1 MKLYLRRGNESQDK
15 NAWDSFRLRQWSHR
29 EAEGSVSC
37 IVYIDTDEKTYVYV
51 HVHAYAYVY
60 VFVFVYVCM
69 YACMYVC
76 MHACVYIFL
85 SAMCTKLLH
94 FLLGGTTFTA
104 VVDMVAQGPGLALLS
119 PLLSAFG
126 FVVGS
131 LEEHST

>member
-76 MHACVYIFL
+76 MYACMCVHSSL
-85 SAMCTKLLH
+85 SH
-94 FLLGGTTFTA
+94 
-104 VVDMVAQGPGLALLS
+104 V
-119 PLLSAFG
+119 
-126 FVVGS
+126 
-131 LEEHST
+131 H